1 MAEER
6 RDPEHPEPSGDR
18 LRELVSSEI
27 QSAISEMFPG
37 GIEGTMNLVVGKVAD
52 EVIPRLPKVDV
63 EAIAQRSAEIARAE
77 MEQTAHRIRES
88 LQTETGP
95 SQTNGYAPDTPV
107 PEAPEG
113 YAYSTAAPESTPGE
127 RVRQSIQ
134 DDPISWINLLFD
146 KTMTVVDKV
155 SAHRSSTDKLALLRQ
170 VQHEEPELL
179 NIFVPSPWGPE
190 FQRMMEQSYAAGLK
204 AKAGGAGR
212 PYNPFDWDGSPSDG
226 YDGEPGVSRRPQ
238 PGERVS
244 GSESRASDSGNTTE
258 GTGGGYGTE
267 AVRPVTM
274 AELLA
279 KGR

>member
-1 MAEER
+1 MNEEQH
-6 RDPEHPEPSGDR
+6 DPEHSEPSGDR

-27 QSAISEMFPG
+27 QSVISEMFPG

-63 EAIAQRSAEIARAE
+63 EAIAQRSAEIARTE

-88 LQTETGP
+88 LQTDTAP
-95 SQTNGYAPDTPV
+95 SQNNGHAPETPI

-113 YAYSTAAPESTPGE
+113 YAYSTMPHQVTPGE

-226 YDGEPGVSRRPQ
+226 YDDEPGVSRRPQ
-238 PGERVS
+238 PGERAR
-244 GSESRASDSGNTTE
+244 GYESRVPEKADMTE
-258 GTGGGYGTE
+258 GTGEGDGTE

-274 AELLA
+274 AELLTE
-279 KGR
+279 GR